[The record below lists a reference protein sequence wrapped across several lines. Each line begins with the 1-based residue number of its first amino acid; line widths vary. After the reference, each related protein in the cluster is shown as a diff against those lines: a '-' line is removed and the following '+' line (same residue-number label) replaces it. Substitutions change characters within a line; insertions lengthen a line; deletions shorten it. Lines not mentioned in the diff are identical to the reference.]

1 MPSPGR
7 ELVVDTSADDVVG
20 DPRGYVRADGGARR
34 SGQERGVA
42 RISQI
47 HVEIFE
53 LAAPVARELPLDA
66 AADRPANPRVA
77 AGKGR
82 GDSSP
87 RRIESGEE
95 HAGLDR
101 TVGKTAGRIKQRGGS
116 DQE

>member
-20 DPRGYVRADGGARR
+20 DPRGYVRAEGGARR

-53 LAAPVARELPLDA
+53 LAAPVRANFHSTPPPTVQPTRVLLPEKVVEIPAPA
-66 AADRPANPRVA
+66 ALNPVRSTPVWTE
-77 AGKGR
+77 
-82 GDSSP
+82 P
-87 RRIESGEE
+87 
-95 HAGLDR
+95 
-101 TVGKTAGRIKQRGGS
+101 
-116 DQE
+116 